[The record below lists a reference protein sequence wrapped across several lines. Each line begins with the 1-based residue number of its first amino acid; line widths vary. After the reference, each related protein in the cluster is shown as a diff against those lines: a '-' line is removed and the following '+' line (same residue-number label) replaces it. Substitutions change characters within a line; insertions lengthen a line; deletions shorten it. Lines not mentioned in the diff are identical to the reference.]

1 MNSREKSYY
10 NQGRISGV
18 ATILKRVGEE
28 DPGRADLLAIIA
40 DEMEKAGSDIAILL
54 DIELE
59 EKAKLLTEQAFAQDQ
74 SLFDGKTPEEKNG
87 RLRTGPFLRRPKISQ
102 GAARPL
108 TIPRQGER
116 PCTLTMKGRNYEQHR
131 AIG

>member
-87 RLRTGPFLRRPKISQ
+87 RLRTGLFPSPPEDLTRGCS
-102 GAARPL
+102 PL
-108 TIPRQGER
+108 DNPPAGGTPLHLDNERQE
-116 PCTLTMKGRNYEQHR
+116 L
-131 AIG
+131 